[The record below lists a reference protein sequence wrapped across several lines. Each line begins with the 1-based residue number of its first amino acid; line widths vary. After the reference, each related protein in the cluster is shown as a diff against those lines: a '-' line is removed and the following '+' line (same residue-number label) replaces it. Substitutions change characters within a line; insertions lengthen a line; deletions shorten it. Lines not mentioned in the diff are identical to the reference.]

1 MLLAGGGATVN
12 SLTGIHP
19 VAAIF
24 LLPLGVTAYTL
35 IGGLKATLLTDYLHT
50 IMMFIII
57 LLFAFTA
64 YATSDAV
71 GSPAKMYELLLEASQ
86 AHPVEGNK
94 DGSYLTMRSDGGI
107 KFFVI
112 NIGKETLPRK
122 MIRVRW
128 TNEEQLVTLELC
140 SLITDITIR
149 QSPRAP
155 CTPSPATSSVV

>member
-24 LLPLGVTAYTL
+24 LLPLGVTIYTL

-50 IMMFIII
+50 IMMLAII

-64 YATSDAV
+64 YAASDVV
-71 GSPAKMYELLLEASQ
+71 GSPGRMYDLLVEASTS
-86 AHPVEGNK
+86 HPVGGNEG
-94 DGSYLTMRSDGGI
+94 GSYLTMRSDGGI

-112 NIGKETLPRK
+112 NIGR
-122 MIRVRW
+122 
-128 TNEEQLVTLELC
+128 LC
-140 SLITDITIR
+140 PGCVWKGRD
-149 QSPRAP
+149 
-155 CTPSPATSSVV
+155 

>member
-50 IMMFIII
+50 LMMFAII

-112 NIGKETLPRK
+112 NIGKLVLRGGCENGARLTSGSWQLRD
-122 MIRVRW
+122 RV
-128 TNEEQLVTLELC
+128 
-140 SLITDITIR
+140 
-149 QSPRAP
+149 SP
-155 CTPSPATSSVV
+155 

>member
-24 LLPLGVTAYTL
+24 LLPLGVTLYTL

-50 IMMFIII
+50 LMMLAII

-64 YATSDAV
+64 YAASDVV
-71 GSPAKMYELLLEASQ
+71 GSPGKMYDLLVEASTS
-86 AHPVEGNK
+86 HPVAGNEG
-94 DGSYLTMRSDGGI
+94 GSYLTMRSDGGI

-112 NIGKETLPRK
+112 NIGMWRPGGSSHR
-122 MIRVRW
+122 
-128 TNEEQLVTLELC
+128 LVAKR
-140 SLITDITIR
+140 D
-149 QSPRAP
+149 
-155 CTPSPATSSVV
+155 

>member
-24 LLPLGVTAYTL
+24 LLPLGVTIYTL

-50 IMMFIII
+50 IMMLAII

-64 YATSDAV
+64 YAASDVV
-71 GSPAKMYELLLEASQ
+71 GSPGRMYDLLVEASS
-86 AHPVEGNK
+86 AHPVGGNEG
-94 DGSYLTMRSDGGI
+94 GSYLTMRSDGGI

-112 NIGKETLPRK
+112 NIGRWRPG
-122 MIRVRW
+122 RVC
-128 TNEEQLVTLELC
+128 L
-140 SLITDITIR
+140 
-149 QSPRAP
+149 
-155 CTPSPATSSVV
+155 